1 MESKRPQ
8 LLFDLLRSAFDRE
21 ALGHALLFVIDSR
34 SESDAELK
42 LAFRRFQALLMCA
55 DRKKGEGP
63 CERCGSCKLLLTN
76 TDSVQHPD
84 FVQLDPTDKLH
95 YSVEEVR
102 SLIEGFSLTRSLAA
116 NRIAWIPQAD
126 LLSAGGQAGAA
137 NALLKLLEEPR
148 PNSFLILMTSRPSG
162 LLPTIRSRCQVFRL
176 PVLNDPTDD
185 GVEFDDLREDWGPL
199 LDWIKSG
206 AEAGSGPSLAA
217 DMDAFWKDREG
228 ALAQAD
234 RAYNWL
240 WNQSRDAWAQ
250 HDLEQ
255 GRRILQLFS
264 RFETCLAAI
273 RGYGNA
279 PLQWLSFRSDA
290 KLDR

>member
-1 MESKRPQ
+1 MDSKRPQ

-21 ALGHALLFVIDSR
+21 ALGHAMLFVTDPR
-34 SESDAELK
+34 SESDADLK
-42 LAFRRFQALLMCA
+42 LALRRFQALLMCSE
-55 DRKKGEGP
+55 RKTGEGP

-76 TDSVQHPD
+76 TEMVQHPD
-84 FVQLDPTDKLH
+84 FMQLLPDDKLH

-126 LLSAGGQAGAA
+126 LLSAGGQSGAA

-176 PVLNDPTDD
+176 PVLADSTAANT
-185 GVEFDDLREDWGPL
+185 ETEDLKEDWGPL
-199 LDWIKSG
+199 LDWIKNG
-206 AEAGSGPSLAA
+206 AEAGRGPSITA
-217 DMDAFWKDREG
+217 DRDAFWKDREK
-228 ALAQAD
+228 ALTAAD

-240 WNQSRDAWAQ
+240 WDQSRDAWSR
-250 HDLEQ
+250 HDLDQ
-255 GRRILQLFS
+255 GRRILHFFS